1 MKNKIHLLSIEFENF
16 LCFRE
21 KQSFKFHSSGIHR
34 IYGKNLDLKPI
45 EEDDE
50 TLEHHNSGSGKSS
63 FLAGVT
69 FGLFG
74 EIAKDINKNDVVNKT
89 AGKDCSVSI
98 EFEKENIRYKI
109 ERYRKHKKKGNKLYF
124 FKLFGNDWID
134 ESEDDLK
141 FTQEKINNILMM
153 NYDTFMKVGLI
164 SRDGSK
170 EFSELPTH
178 ERRTLLENVIRLD
191 KFFAFEKTIKDKVY
205 KLNKDLDSNYLNIA
219 SSESSLNTLT
229 KVIKKQISSVR
240 NNLNNLILEEAEIE
254 NKIKEIKNSIN
265 NFNEIDSILSDC
277 KEYLNYLKNLNLK
290 IEEYNLHLKN
300 NLHLKEEISKSL
312 KNYFNYSSLIIK
324 RKNRMNKISAAEQK
338 CPKCSEILNKQEIEN
353 EIKDNQNFILDLNE
367 DKKNISIRIKETI
380 KKYRDK
386 KQQLKLEKNEIES
399 EKNKQFQISKELKKI
414 IQKDFKNGK
423 DISFIEDLK
432 KLNNELILKRKEKQ
446 KINYS
451 DIKDTRKSISL
462 NRVQLRK
469 LKFVQLELQEQLEIA
484 EFWNKAFDHKN
495 EDSIKAFILMKIV
508 PVFNLMLQNFLN
520 KAFDGKLFMTFDST
534 FNETIS
540 YNGELFEF
548 RELSTG
554 ERKQINLII
563 NFTILSL
570 VRLNLN
576 SFNVLFL
583 DEIFTSLDTNFIK
596 KIINMLLT
604 NFLSDSVLYVISH
617 DNIDYLK
624 VDSKITILKENKE
637 STIIME
643 S

>member
-1 MKNKIHLLSIEFENF
+1 MKNKIHLQSIEFENF
-16 LCFRE
+16 LCFKE
-21 KQSFKFHSSGIHR
+21 KQNFKFHSEGIHR

-50 TLEHHNSGSGKSS
+50 VLEHHNSGSGKSS

-89 AGKDCSVSI
+89 TGKDCSVSI
-98 EFEKENIRYKI
+98 EFEKENQRYKI

-124 FKLFGNDWID
+124 FKQLGSEWLD

-141 FTQEKINNILMM
+141 YTQEKINSILMM

-170 EFSELPTH
+170 EFSELPSH
-178 ERRTLLENVIRLD
+178 ERRALLENVIRLD
-191 KFFAFEKTIKDKVY
+191 KFYSFEKNIKDKVY
-205 KLNKDLDSNYLNIA
+205 KLNRDIESNYLNIA
-219 SSESSLNTLT
+219 SSESSLTTLN
-229 KVIKKQISSVR
+229 KVIKRQITSCR
-240 NNLNNLILEEAEIE
+240 NNLNNLILEETEILD
-254 NKIKEIKNSIN
+254 KIKEIKSSIN

-277 KEYLNYLKNLNLK
+277 KDYLNYLKNLNQL
-290 IEEYNLHLKN
+290 INEYNLNLKSN
-300 NLHLKEEISKSL
+300 QNIKEEISKSL

-324 RKNRMNKISAAEQK
+324 RKNRMNKISLNEQK
-338 CPKCSEILNKQEIEN
+338 CPKCSEVLNKSEIEN
-353 EIKDNQNFILDLNE
+353 EIKDNENFILDLND
-367 DKKNISIRIKETI
+367 DKKNISKRIKENI
-380 KKYRDK
+380 VKYKKFKDELKSK
-386 KQQLKLEKNEIES
+386 KSIIELEKNKKFEIS
-399 EKNKQFQISKELKKI
+399 NELKKI
-414 IQKDFKNGK
+414 IQKDFKKGK
-423 DISFIEDLK
+423 DVSFIEDLK
-432 KLNNELILKRKEKQ
+432 KLNNELILKKKEKD
-446 KINYS
+446 KINY
-451 DIKDTRKSISL
+451 DEIKETRRNISL
-462 NRVQLRK
+462 NRKQFK
-469 LKFVQLELQEQLEIA
+469 KFNSNQKELKEQLKIA
-484 EFWNKAFDHKN
+484 EFWSEAFDQKN
-495 EDSIKAFILMKIV
+495 ENSIKAFILMKII

-540 YNGELFEF
+540 YNGEIFEF

-596 KIINMLLT
+596 KIINMLST

-643 S
+643 K

>member
-1 MKNKIHLLSIEFENF
+1 MKNTIHLQTIEFENF

-50 TLEHHNSGSGKSS
+50 IIEHHNSGSGKSS

-98 EFEKENIRYKI
+98 QFEKENQRYKI
-109 ERYRKHKKKGNKLYF
+109 ERYRKHKKFGNKLF
-124 FKLFGNDWID
+124 LFKEIGNEWLN

-141 FTQEKINNILMM
+141 YTQEKINNILMM

-191 KFFAFEKTIKDKVY
+191 KFFALEKNIKEKIS
-205 KLNKDLDSNYLNIA
+205 KLNKDFESNYLSIA
-219 SSESSLNTLT
+219 SSESSLNTLN
-229 KVIKKQISSVR
+229 KVIKRQISSTR
-240 NNLNNLILEEAEIE
+240 NNLNNLALEETEIKE
-254 NKIKEIKNSIN
+254 KIKEIKNSIN
-265 NFNEIDSILSDC
+265 NFNEIDSILEDC
-277 KEYLNYLKNLNLK
+277 KNYLNYLKNLNQL
-290 IEEYNLHLKN
+290 IVEYNSNVKN
-300 NLHLKEEISKSL
+300 NQNLKEEISKSL

-324 RKNRMNKISAAEQK
+324 RKNRMNKISLTEQK
-338 CPKCSEILNKQEIEN
+338 CPKCSEVLNKSEIET
-353 EIKDNQNFILDLNE
+353 EIKDNESFINDLNE
-367 DKKNISIRIKETI
+367 DKKNISKRISENIGKFKELKETLKN
-380 KKYRDK
+380 KKYVI
-386 KQQLKLEKNEIES
+386 EI
-399 EKNKQFQISKELKKI
+399 EKNKKFDISNELKKI
-414 IQKDFKNGK
+414 IQKDFKRGT
-423 DISFIEDLK
+423 DVSFIEDLK
-432 KLNNELILKRKEKQ
+432 KLNNELILKRKEKD
-446 KINYS
+446 KIKL
-451 DIKDTRKSISL
+451 DEIKETRKTISL
-462 NRVQLRK
+462 NRKQLRK
-469 LKFVQLELQEQLEIA
+469 LKSNQKDLKRLLEIG
-484 EFWNKAFDHKN
+484 EFWGNAFDHKN
-495 EDSIKAFILMKIV
+495 ENSIRAFVLMKII

-596 KIINMLLT
+596 KIINILST

-637 STIIME
+637 SSIIME
-643 S
+643 K